1 MPLPLS
7 LLLPLLLPAAPTDKP
22 AVPPALSRPAAP
34 RPQIRLDLRLTRV
47 DTPAPS
53 TTDSVPAT
61 APPVVPPVTLS
72 TLVLLTLDQETA
84 TMSITNPDFGYSI
97 ALSPKLEN
105 AENTNTASLLA
116 LWNLRLSGHALPGG
130 TNVATSSGA
139 TRIPLSA
146 GEALLAEMPLRDLKT
161 GQTSLFRLT
170 IRATINS
177 ANTTASVGTIS
188 ANALTASR

>member
-61 APPVVPPVTLS
+61 APPVVPPVTLA
-72 TLVLLTLDQETA
+72 TPVLLTLDQETA

-177 ANTTASVGTIS
+177 ANTTASARGTLV
-188 ANALTASR
+188 NALVAGR